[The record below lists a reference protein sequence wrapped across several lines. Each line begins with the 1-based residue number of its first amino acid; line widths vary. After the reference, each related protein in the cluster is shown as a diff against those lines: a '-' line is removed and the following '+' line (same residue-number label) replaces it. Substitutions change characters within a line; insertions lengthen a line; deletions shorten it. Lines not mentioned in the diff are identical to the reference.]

1 MLVEKIKT
9 IHKDYNG
16 LFGSYK
22 TRILL
27 ENELGVKL
35 NHKRIERLMSIHN
48 IQSTYRPKRKYKYKK
63 SNPEYTEENILN
75 RNFEP
80 NTINEIWLTDITE
93 EKVEDKKVYISTI
106 YDTFDNY
113 PIACAVS
120 IRNDS
125 ELVERTLKIATDKY
139 NNATPIFHSDRGSSY
154 TREAFKHRLNEL
166 GFVHSMSRVSRCID
180 NGPMESFQGIMKDEM
195 RILYTYKTIEEFCV
209 ALQNY
214 LHFYINIRP
223 QKRFNG
229 KTPAQVREEATKASQ
244 PKKYPMLIN
253 YEVKKYW
260 ESIKENTS

>member
-1 MLVEKIKT
+1 MEK
-9 IHKDYNG
+9 
-16 LFGSYK
+16 
-22 TRILL
+22 
-27 ENELGVKL
+27 
-35 NHKRIERLMSIHN
+35 
-48 IQSTYRPKRKYKYKK
+48 
-63 SNPEYTEENILN
+63 
-75 RNFEP
+75 
-80 NTINEIWLTDITE
+80 
-93 EKVEDKKVYISTI
+93 
-106 YDTFDNY
+106 
-113 PIACAVS
+113 
-120 IRNDS
+120 
-125 ELVERTLKIATDKY
+125 TLKIATDKY

-209 ALQNY
+209 ALKNY